1 MVILT
6 YCMAVPVPQVPV
18 SPDSHKNLVNV
29 SWLVMLYVM
38 VLDRVYWH
46 PDREASEW
54 IGVLANVMKLNSLAL
69 LAHHPILWNHSKKCC
84 QPARKARTFTVLFF
98 SVHWCVDTYSAWV
111 TTDLSFTDYL
121 YYCSNGKLSIWRIIS
136 LTQDPY
142 ARHLHHGW
150 FDLIQEKKKNI
161 HSIFASIRSYLSET
175 LIACSNE
182 GIFMQIQN
190 QFLFKQNYA
199 SIFIT
204 LYQFLMLWIM
214 LQPIDVIYV
223 YWYISH
229 AFPNSVTKQSK
240 KTI

>member
-29 SWLVMLYVM
+29 SWLVRLYVM
-38 VLDRVYWH
+38 VLDCVYWH

-54 IGVLANVMKLNSLAL
+54 IGVLAKVMKLNSLAL
-69 LAHHPILWNHSKKCC
+69 LAHHPILWNHNKKSDH
-84 QPARKARTFTVLFF
+84 PARKARTFTVLFF

-142 ARHLHHGW
+142 PRHLHDGW
-150 FDLIQEKKKNI
+150 FDLIQKRRKIYIKFLHILELI
-161 HSIFASIRSYLSET
+161 YLKLLLHAAMRAFS
-175 LIACSNE
+175 CR
-182 GIFMQIQN
+182 
-190 QFLFKQNYA
+190 FKISFYLNK
-199 SIFIT
+199 
-204 LYQFLMLWIM
+204 IM
-214 LQPIDVIYV
+214 HQYSSLCI
-223 YWYISH
+223 
-229 AFPNSVTKQSK
+229 NS
-240 KTI
+240 